1 MNDFTDA
8 ERAAPVRQHAL
19 LRKEKRLRFVT
30 WFALAWIVAVVNI
43 PDFVMGVLQYRNS
56 LIHVVCD
63 ISGLA
68 ILAIALLY
76 LLFTI
81 KEERRVTWFLL
92 IGMFLVLMSQAIRIA
107 RILNLLNGLQGIG
120 SYDWYLLVRTFD
132 EACNGVGLVLI
143 AASFLT
149 AIVDLFAA
157 KGKLTVHREELSR
170 EIERRKEIEK
180 EILQEKQKYKDLMHN
195 LPVAVYRNTPGPE
208 GRFLEMNP
216 AHVAMLDADSEEEVM
231 RYNVSDLYRTAA
243 KRKEIADKLMRQ
255 GFIRNEEVELV
266 TLRGR
271 PIWGSVS
278 AVVKHDREGKPYF
291 DGIIEDIT
299 SRVEAERLLSEQR
312 VRMIENARLA
322 SLGVMAGGIAHEINN
337 PLAVIAGCA
346 ERLETCPDDM
356 PMNDGSVKKF
366 LRMIRD
372 NTFRIQK
379 IIQSLRTLSRE
390 ASSDPFVASPLATI
404 IDTAMELCRERF
416 RLNNVHCEVTLP
428 ETPLSFECRPT
439 QIGQVL
445 INLFNNAFD
454 AVRESP
460 EKWMRLFASDQGDYV
475 EITVEDSGAGFSDEA
490 ADKLFVPFFTTT
502 PDQNGIGLGLSVSH
516 AIVEAHHGEIRADT
530 SSGHTRFT
538 VRLPKSQR
546 ATTQQA
552 NS

>member
-1 MNDFTDA
+1 MNDFADNVTV
-8 ERAAPVRQHAL
+8 PPIRQNDFE
-19 LRKEKRLRFVT
+19 RKEKRLRFVT
-30 WFALAWIVAVVNI
+30 WFALAWIVAVVNV
-43 PDFVMGVLQYRNS
+43 PDFVMGALQYKNS
-56 LIHVVCD
+56 LIHVICD
-63 ISGLA
+63 ISGVV
-68 ILAIALLY
+68 ILALALLY

-81 KEERRVTWFLL
+81 KEERRVTWLLL
-92 IGMFLVLMSQAIRIA
+92 IGMVLVLLSQAIRIA
-107 RILNLLNGLQGIG
+107 RIMNLLNSLQGLG
-120 SYDWYLLVRTFD
+120 TYDWYQMVRTFD
-132 EACNGVGLVLI
+132 EACNGVGVVLI

-149 AIVDLFAA
+149 AIVDLYAA

-170 EIERRKEIEK
+170 EILCRQEIEK
-180 EILQEKQKYKDLMHN
+180 EILLEKQKYKDLMDN

-208 GRFLEMNP
+208 GRFLEMNT

-231 RYNVSDLYRTAA
+231 RYNVSDLYKTASR
-243 KRKEIADKLMRQ
+243 RKDIADKLMRQ
-255 GFIRNEEVELV
+255 GFIRNEEVELL

-271 PIWGSVS
+271 PIWGSVT
-278 AVVKHDREGKPYF
+278 AVVKHDPEGKPYF

-299 SRVEAERLLSEQR
+299 SRVEAEKLLSEQR

-346 ERLETCPDDM
+346 ERLEISSDNTRMDDA
-356 PMNDGSVKKF
+356 DAKKF

-379 IIQSLRTLSRE
+379 IIQSLRILSRE
-390 ASSDPFVASPLATI
+390 ASSDPFVASSLSTI

-416 RLNNVHCEVTLP
+416 RLNNVHWEVTLP

-475 EITVEDSGAGFSDEA
+475 EITVEDSGAGFSDEDA
-490 ADKLFVPFFTTT
+490 GKLFVPFFTTK

-516 AIVEAHHGEIRADT
+516 AIVEAHHGEIHADT
-530 SSGHTRFT
+530 LSGHTRFT
-538 VRLPKSQR
+538 VRLPKKQGIVK
-546 ATTQQA
+546 QQA
-552 NS
+552 NP